1 MMKKLLFQAITIL
14 ILLMV
19 VLGAGCTQPALENDA
34 PQEEGQGTPSQA
46 EAQTIH
52 WRMAGPWSAGTG
64 DYELQQYFAAKVADL
79 TDGQFEIE
87 VFAGGA
93 IVDSYQEFDACSEG
107 TLDAIFTGVPNLA
120 GTFGPASRLF
130 VGYPGGPTIYEMLAW
145 YYEGGG
151 NELNQEILDN
161 AHYNIHH
168 VGPGSPRS
176 AEGFGW
182 FKEPITSLDDFKG
195 MKFRTAAIWGE
206 ILSEELGASVI
217 QVPAGELYEAFM
229 RGVIDAFEFSTPT
242 LDWDYGYQE
251 LGAIY
256 HMPGI
261 HQTNTMQ
268 QVDVNA
274 DEWAALSPQMKAVI
288 ETAAEA
294 TASRG
299 LWQSNYEDGLAYQKM
314 LDYGVE
320 IYDLPVDVQEGILD
334 AAQVVYDRYR
344 ANDPFFD
351 KVMTSQEEFFTIYRE
366 CQDRITGWVTK

>member
-1 MMKKLLFQAITIL
+1 MKTNLLRACIAVVF
-14 ILLMV
+14 
-19 VLGAGCTQPALENDA
+19 VLGIALVGCAPAEQEAPDGEASNGAPSAPAGEV
-34 PQEEGQGTPSQA
+34 
-46 EAQTIH
+46 IK

-64 DYELQQYFAAKVADL
+64 DYDLQIYFADTVRAM
-79 TDGQFEIE
+79 TDGQLDIE

-93 IVDSYQEFDACSEG
+93 VVDAYQEFDACSEG
-107 TLDAIFTGVPNLA
+107 TLDAIFTGLPNLA
-120 GTFGPASRLF
+120 GTFGPAARLF
-130 VGYPGGPTIYEMLAW
+130 VGYPGGPTIYEQLAW
-145 YYEGGG
+145 FYEGGG
-151 NELNQEILDN
+151 NELNQEAFDMYN
-161 AHYNIHH
+161 YNIKH

-182 FKEPITSLDDFKG
+182 FKEPVNSLDQFDG
-195 MKFRTAAIWGE
+195 LKFRTAAIWGE

-217 QVPAGELYEAFM
+217 HVPAGELYEGFM
-229 RGVIDAFEFSTPT
+229 RGVIDAFEFSVPT

-274 DEWAALSPQMKAVI
+274 DEWAALPPHLKAVI
-288 ETAAEA
+288 EHATEA

-299 LWQSNYEDGLAYQKM
+299 LWESNYLDGIAYEKM

-320 IYDLPVDVQEGILD
+320 IHDLPVDVQEGILD
-334 AAQVVYDRYR
+334 AAEIVYERYR
-344 ANDPFFD
+344 ADDPFFD
-351 KVMTSQEEFFTIYRE
+351 KVMTSQEEFYASYRA
-366 CQDRITGWVTK
+366 CQDRITGWVTR